1 MTTTAVED
9 YLRTILEL
17 ESENEAVSTTALATA
32 LGITSAS
39 VSSMIK
45 KLARRGLLDHQPY
58 RGATLTASGRGE
70 ALRVLRR
77 HRLVEQF
84 LLEVLEVPW
93 ERVHVEAHR
102 IEHALSDYLVER
114 IDDLLNHPSHDPHG
128 APIPTV
134 DGRLEKRQLLR
145 LADLAPGESGVVA
158 RVSDREPDLL
168 RHLADLALFPG
179 AEFTVTAIAPLD
191 GPRTVQV
198 GDSNHTLGRE
208 VAQRIMVSPRPEQ
221 PQDVL
226 DQINHLS
233 NDQQSI

>member
-1 MTTTAVED
+1 MTTAAVED

-17 ESENEAVSTTALATA
+17 ESEYEVVSTTALAKELEVTPA
-32 LGITSAS
+32 SA
-39 VSSMIK
+39 SSMIK
-45 KLARRGLLDHQPY
+45 KLAQRGWLDYQPY
-58 RGATLTASGRGE
+58 QGVKLAKDGRQE

-93 ERVHVEAHR
+93 ERVHGEAHR

-134 DGRLEKRQLLR
+134 DGHLEKRDLLR
-145 LADLAPGESGVVA
+145 LADLAPGQSGVIA

-168 RHLADLALFPG
+168 RHLAELDLFPG
-179 AEFTVTAIAPLD
+179 TGFTVTAIAPLD

-198 GDSNHTLGRE
+198 GDSSHTLGRE
-208 VAQRIMVSPRPEQ
+208 VAQQIMVTTPGDPE
-221 PQDVL
+221 
-226 DQINHLS
+226 S
-233 NDQQSI
+233 C